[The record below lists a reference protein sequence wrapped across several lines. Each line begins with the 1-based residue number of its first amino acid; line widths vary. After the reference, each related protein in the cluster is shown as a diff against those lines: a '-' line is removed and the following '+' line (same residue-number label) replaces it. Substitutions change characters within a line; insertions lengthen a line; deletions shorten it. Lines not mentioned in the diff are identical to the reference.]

1 MVGVGNAGQG
11 TARGGQGVEEAG
23 VSPVSYYDGVAGLA
37 AAVAYVARTVGPW
50 LSSLDITITSIEEVL
65 VLLVRLYWPL
75 TTIALL
81 AAILLPLP
89 LALAPMLDPSLRV
102 RWPEIFDGEWP
113 SLTMRFCEVLR
124 FTASRLET
132 SDTTLGELAAVADA
146 VAAMPRCLKQQ
157 LGDDGLKQEERQQVR
172 WSARRRLHYPL
183 PSLEK
188 RIGA

>member
-1 MVGVGNAGQG
+1 
-11 TARGGQGVEEAG
+11 
-23 VSPVSYYDGVAGLA
+23 
-37 AAVAYVARTVGPW
+37 
-50 LSSLDITITSIEEVL
+50 
-65 VLLVRLYWPL
+65 
-75 TTIALL
+75 
-81 AAILLPLP
+81 
-89 LALAPMLDPSLRV
+89 
-102 RWPEIFDGEWP
+102 
-113 SLTMRFCEVLR
+113 MRFCEVLR

-172 WSARRRLHYPL
+172 WSARRSLHYPL